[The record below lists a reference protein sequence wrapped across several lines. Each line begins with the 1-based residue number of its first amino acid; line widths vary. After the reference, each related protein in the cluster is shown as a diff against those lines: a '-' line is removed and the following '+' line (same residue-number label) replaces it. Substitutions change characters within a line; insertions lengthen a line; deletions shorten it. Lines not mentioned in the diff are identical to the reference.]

1 MGPLAELKYGY
12 RVTEMPDKE
21 NPQQDQNEERQPQE
35 PTKPARDVVVRYL
48 DNPPP
53 SGKERIHP
61 RRPAPIVPTR
71 EQRTGVQETDDQEP
85 EKSSRE

>member
-1 MGPLAELKYGY
+1 
-12 RVTEMPDKE
+12 MPDKE
-21 NPQQDQNEERQPQE
+21 NPQQDQDEESQPQATTE
-35 PTKPARDVVVRYL
+35 PSKPARDVVVRYL

-53 SGKERIHP
+53 SGKESIHP

-71 EQRTGVQETDDQEP
+71 EQRTREQATNDHES

>member
-1 MGPLAELKYGY
+1 
-12 RVTEMPDKE
+12 MPDKE
-21 NPQQDQNEERQPQE
+21 NSQQDQNEDNRPQATTE

-53 SGKERIHP
+53 SGKESIHP

-71 EQRTGVQETDDQEP
+71 EQRTSEQGTNDHES
-85 EKSSRE
+85 EKSSHE